1 MSARDSESGSS
12 SYRGGSRSAGG
23 LGNGGIGGGRGGGG
37 NFGGGMGGGAGRIG
51 GIGSRTGLTTGT
63 KMVGTPGRDGLS
75 ATGRPGG
82 KAQNPGAWGM
92 RPQSSIARGTL
103 GAPPAAPAVPG
114 LLAEPV
120 PTAAVPAI
128 EDVPMPPSFI
138 NNPFVNKPATLPGYV
153 RDVVK
158 SYQNLNAPA
167 APQPAS
173 PSWSSGMW
181 QKNPTSYPQYA
192 NSWDKST
199 WGYTHAP
206 NTAPNTHELSSRKWS
221 GPRVDFN
228 SIQGGYGVQS
238 YNRTNAP
245 GYRGNR

>member
-12 SYRGGSRSAGG
+12 SYKGGSRSAGG

-63 KMVGTPGRDGLS
+63 KMVGTPGLDGLS

-82 KAQNPGAWGM
+82 MAQNPGAWGM

-103 GAPPAAPAVPG
+103 GAPAAPAVPG

-120 PTAAVPAI
+120 AVPAAVPTI
-128 EDVPMPPSFI
+128 EDVPLPPAFI
-138 NNPFVNKPATLPGYV
+138 NNPFVN
-153 RDVVK
+153 R
-158 SYQNLNAPA
+158 PA

-173 PSWSSGMW
+173 PSWSYGMW

-206 NTAPNTHELSSRKWS
+206 NTAPNTHELSSRNWS
-221 GPRVDFN
+221 GDRWNLAKMP
-228 SIQGGYGVQS
+228 GGYGAQS
-238 YNRTNAP
+238 YNGTNAL